1 MAILSTLYLLFGNAG
16 VVQRS
21 EKTSGK
27 HSDPGRGRGGNGG
40 FGWVKRMMLKQIGLI
55 GTEVTSSSY
64 GLSISSKARFQVSL
78 KRSKGFEG
86 RSGMGY
92 LRNPF

>member
-1 MAILSTLYLLFGNAG
+1 M
-16 VVQRS
+16 
-21 EKTSGK
+21 
-27 HSDPGRGRGGNGG
+27 P
-40 FGWVKRMMLKQIGLI
+40 KQIGLI

-86 RSGMGY
+86 RGGRGILEIHFKPIESD
-92 LRNPF
+92 LSS

>member
-1 MAILSTLYLLFGNAG
+1 MRKRRENTATPGGAG
-16 VVQRS
+16 RQ
-21 EKTSGK
+21 
-27 HSDPGRGRGGNGG
+27 
-40 FGWVKRMMLKQIGLI
+40 GWFWLGQKNDAEAFGLI

-64 GLSISSKARFQVSL
+64 GLSISSKARFQASL